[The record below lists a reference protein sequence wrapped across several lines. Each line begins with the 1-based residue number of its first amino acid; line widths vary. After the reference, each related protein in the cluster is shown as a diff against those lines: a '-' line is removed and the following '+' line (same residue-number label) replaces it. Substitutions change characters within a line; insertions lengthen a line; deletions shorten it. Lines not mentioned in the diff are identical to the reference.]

1 MYATCIFCH
10 APLGTNE
17 TLEHFPI
24 GRRLA
29 FDADRGRLWA
39 VCGVCKQWNL
49 TPLEER
55 WEAIEEAERAF
66 RGTPLRVSTANVA
79 LARLGDGTEL
89 IRIGT
94 ALRPELAAW
103 RYGPRFATRYRRYVA
118 VGAASISLSVGYLI
132 AGPVLGLVAVGGAW
146 GLPLNALNLAM
157 LVDRARRV
165 VLRSADA
172 KGTFVATPIHLST
185 AQVVPLPDD
194 PLGWGLNLAVQRIDA
209 PLGSRKASFSY
220 DDPRVLVTG
229 DAALAAARI
238 ALPSVNQTGGGRDAV
253 AGAVRVLESAGS
265 PEETF
270 RRAAAATQRLGLD
283 SKSSFLGRLPV
294 ETRIA
299 LEMAAHEEQ
308 ERLAAEGELAELES
322 AWRAAEEVAA
332 IADSL
337 TLPDRVITRLERL
350 GRRV

>member
-1 MYATCIFCH
+1 MYTTCIFCH
-10 APLGTNE
+10 APLGSNE
-17 TLEHFPI
+17 ALEHFPV

-29 FDADRGRLWA
+29 FDAEKGRLWA
-39 VCGVCKQWNL
+39 VCRVCKQWNL

-55 WEAIEEAERAF
+55 WEAIEDAERAF

-79 LARLGDGTEL
+79 LTRLGDGTEL
-89 IRIGT
+89 IRIGA

-118 VGAASISLSVGYLI
+118 IGAAGVSLSVGYLI

-146 GLPLNALNLAM
+146 GLPLNMFNLAM

-165 VLRSADA
+165 VLRSSDA
-172 KGTFVATPIHLST
+172 QGTFVATPWHLAT
-185 AQVVPLPDD
+185 AQVVPLADD

-209 PLGSRKASFSY
+209 PVGSRKGAYSTS
-220 DDPRVLVTG
+220 DPRVLLTG
-229 DAALAAARI
+229 EAAIAAARI
-238 ALPSVNQTGGGRDAV
+238 ALPSVNHHGGGRASVD
-253 AGAVRVLESAGS
+253 GAVRFLEAAGS
-265 PEETF
+265 PEQVF
-270 RRAAAATQRLGLD
+270 RTAADASRRLGLD
-283 SKSSFLGRLPV
+283 DKASWLSRLPV

-308 ERLAAEGELAELES
+308 ERQAAEGELAELEA

-337 TLPDRVITRLERL
+337 TLPDRVLTRLERL

>member
-10 APLGTNE
+10 APLGANDA
-17 TLEHFPI
+17 LEHFPI

-29 FDADRGRLWA
+29 FDAERGRLWA

-66 RGTPLRVSTANVA
+66 RGTRLRVSTANVA
-79 LARLGDGTEL
+79 LARLADGTEL

-118 VGAASISLSVGYLI
+118 VGAAGLSLSVGYLI

-146 GLPLNALNLAM
+146 GLPLNVFNMAM
-157 LVDRARRV
+157 MYDRARRV
-165 VLRSADA
+165 VFRSSDEQ
-172 KGTFVATPIHLST
+172 GPIIASAWHLST
-185 AQVVPLPDD
+185 AQVVPLADD
-194 PLGWGLNLAVQRIDA
+194 PLGWGLNMAVQRIDA
-209 PLGSRKASFSY
+209 PLGSRKASYSSS
-220 DDPRVLVTG
+220 DPRVLVTG
-229 DAALAAARI
+229 DAAIAAART
-238 ALPSVNQTGGGRDAV
+238 ALPSVNHHGGGRASV
-253 AGAVRVLESAGS
+253 EGAVRFLESAGT
-265 PEETF
+265 PDEVF
-270 RRAAAATQRLGLD
+270 RKAAAATKRLGLD
-283 SKSSFLGRLPV
+283 DKASWLARLPV

-308 ERLAAEGELAELES
+308 ERLAAEGELVELES